1 MSYIRGSGVFAYVLY
16 SRVRR
21 VCLYLIFQ
29 GKAISPMSQFR
40 TKGSVAYVLYSRERP
55 FCLCLSFEGKAG
67 LPSLEYSGKAFCLC
81 LEYSIRERRCCLQYV
96 SVSRVWPFGPCL
108 GWPPANPGADSGRS
122 GSEVELPGWVHLSIT
137 VWSIDLP
144 LRADVIQ
151 VYSALGSQMKKE

>member
-1 MSYIRGSGVFAYVLY
+1 MRFCLSYIRRKGRFAYV
-16 SRVRR
+16 
-21 VCLYLIFQ
+21 
-29 GKAISPMSQFR
+29 
-40 TKGSVAYVLYSRERP
+40 SVSNERQC
-55 FCLCLSFEGKAG
+55 CLCLIFEGKAV
-67 LPSLEYSGKAFCLC
+67 LPVSQFRGKGRFAYVSNIVERSFCLC
-81 LEYSIRERRCCLQYV
+81 LEYSISERRCCLQYV

-151 VYSALGSQMKKE
+151 VYSAQGSQMKKE